1 MGIKYFFKWF
11 KESFPRAVL
20 QSDQFRVNEN
30 PNILLLDLNGMI
42 HMSCQKVYRYGA
54 FESKSLLRRSP
65 PVFAGEK
72 DDSVFYDVLRNISSL
87 IEMVDP
93 TEVVLCIDGV
103 APISKQI
110 QQRQRRFM
118 SKKTSGGFDSNCISP
133 GTDFLYRLGN
143 FLRTHLKINLEKN
156 WLNVSNIYFMDSL
169 VPGEG
174 EHKLFDFLR
183 THKNRL
189 QDVHFNVFIV
199 GNDADLIMLSLLVST
214 LFLHETP
221 IYILREDISS
231 RNKYITLH
239 INTFKQCILDLAPNK
254 SSELVVCDFVILCFL
269 VGNDFMPSIPLFN
282 IYDGGLDM
290 MLKYYFTNSDLVEN
304 EAPATSP
311 NPDSATFTCEGK
323 LRTAKRGS
331 EGKAPMMLTYKTP
344 QGAIIV
350 NVRAMGPYFRHML
363 ENICPLAIQHYKTRD
378 YGFPNTL
385 LDDIQCTLVEVDK
398 VEVDKVEVDK
408 VEVDKIEVDKI
419 EVEIDDT
426 GLQTQSGAGK
436 AGTKHYLKAYSIHHK
451 ICKKQ
456 VKSYFR
462 EIEWVF
468 NYYAYGGCTV
478 DWSIYYPSQFAPTCL
493 DLLEWIENA
502 PSIEYSKIGVQRRTP
517 IEPFFQL
524 LCILPPHSSQL
535 LPNPLDQVLLYDMHT
550 FHPNEIKM
558 NYEGK
563 LNEWEGIPMLP
574 ALNYTILSQL
584 YQKNVNLCSSH
595 DSERNKIHN
604 ILKMSVSQ

>member
-1 MGIKYFFKWF
+1 
-11 KESFPRAVL
+11 
-20 QSDQFRVNEN
+20 
-30 PNILLLDLNGMI
+30 
-42 HMSCQKVYRYGA
+42 
-54 FESKSLLRRSP
+54 
-65 PVFAGEK
+65 
-72 DDSVFYDVLRNISSL
+72 
-87 IEMVDP
+87 
-93 TEVVLCIDGV
+93 
-103 APISKQI
+103 
-110 QQRQRRFM
+110 
-118 SKKTSGGFDSNCISP
+118 
-133 GTDFLYRLGN
+133 
-143 FLRTHLKINLEKN
+143 
-156 WLNVSNIYFMDSL
+156 MDSL

-189 QDVHFNVFIV
+189 QDARFNVFIV

-221 IYILREDISS
+221 MYIVREDISS

-311 NPDSATFTCEGK
+311 TLAEGESKPALPVSDSATLTCEGA
-323 LRTAKRGS
+323 LRTAKGAPDLNPAPAIPECESTPAAAQRPVRPVTLRPPPGV

-363 ENICPLAIQHYKTRD
+363 ENICPQAIQHYKTRD
-378 YGFPNTL
+378 YGFPNNL
-385 LDDIQCTLVEVDK
+385 LDDTLLEVDK

-408 VEVDKIEVDKI
+408 VDE
-419 EVEIDDT
+419 T
-426 GLQTQSGAGK
+426 GLRTQSGTLAEGESK
-436 AGTKHYLKAYSIHHK
+436 PAEGRCTGLMAGTKHYLKAYSNHHK
-451 ICKKQ
+451 ICKNL

-535 LPNPLDQVLLYDMHT
+535 LPNPLDQVLLCDMHT

-574 ALNYTILSQL
+574 ALNYTILAQL
-584 YQKNVNLCSSH
+584 YQKHVNLCSSH